1 MHVEGRSAMPFQRR
15 SHHGDMVYAFR
26 EVAGMNEGV
35 HRSSLLHGSA
45 CMIMH
50 CELSWHLYMHAYMSA
65 CACFLYRWANQLTN
79 TKCDY
84 ERSVLR
90 QVTGHHLHTLIAE
103 QPLSVD
109 TALLDPKQP
118 SEKVAAA
125 MCEAIGVPVHLKVA
139 NSARVNAHET
149 VHVSDF
155 VLICMHAAASIFGFV
170 DFLFDELQPRAVV
183 RQFEI
188 VHTRT
193 RSWALRKTD
202 VLLLVPVACIE
213 CSLWWSGDANNVRAI
228 KPDFMQIRTG

>member
-1 MHVEGRSAMPFQRR
+1 MHVEDDPPCHFSGSLIKVTWYMPSEKLLEGTRVYTVFIASSWKCMHDHALRSFM
-15 SHHGDMVYAFR
+15 
-26 EVAGMNEGV
+26 
-35 HRSSLLHGSA
+35 A
-45 CMIMH
+45 CTCMYISV
-50 CELSWHLYMHAYMSA
+50 CVS
-65 CACFLYRWANQLTN
+65 LYRWANQLTN

-90 QVTGHHLHTLIAE
+90 QITGHHLHTLIAE

-109 TALLDPKQP
+109 TALHDPKQP

-125 MCEAIGVPVHLKVA
+125 MCDAIGMPVHLKVSS
-139 NSARVNAHET
+139 SARVNAHET
-149 VHVSDF
+149 IHVSDF
-155 VLICMHAAASIFGFV
+155 VLICMHVAASIFGFV

-213 CSLWWSGDANNVRAI
+213 CSLWWCGDANSVRAI
-228 KPDFMQIRTG
+228 KPDFMQTRTG